1 MALVRFQPLV
11 RRLDLEHVRYPF
23 IEREKDVRDRLG
35 VGYFLPICC
44 VFCHKGLSIGQSA
57 RSSAL
62 LLLSLKMENLTRP
75 VESIPPIDSEISEQP
90 AAVQNRRQTRS
101 KKRGKPA
108 GE

>member
-11 RRLDLEHVRYPF
+11 RRLDLEHVRYRF

-44 VFCHKGLSIGQSA
+44 VFCHKSLSIGQSA

-62 LLLSLKMENLTRP
+62 LLLSLKIENLTRRGDD
-75 VESIPPIDSEISEQP
+75 SRPIDSVISEQLP
-90 AAVQNRRQTRS
+90 SVPNRNKTRS
-101 KKRGKPA
+101 KNRGNQPT
-108 GE
+108 